1 MKSIEVKTTQ
11 NVILEY
17 ELADLRDRGIAF
29 LIDLTVLGVGII
41 LLTSL
46 GFGGFALEG
55 TAATVFSI
63 FVFCIFLF
71 YSLAME
77 VLNNGQSVG
86 KMAMK
91 IQVIKTVGGQAT
103 FSDYAA
109 RWVFRMIDI
118 YFSLGGIAS
127 ILVASSAKAQRIGDI
142 VANTA
147 VIKLMPK
154 MNLKLNDVLAIKSQD
169 SYKPQYIQAKQL
181 DEVDVLLIKTTIER
195 YRQFKNPAHTEA
207 IHMLA
212 DKIKTLLGII
222 PQAQNDLQFLQTVL
236 NDYVVL
242 TR

>member
-17 ELADLRDRGIAF
+17 ELADLKDRAIAF
-29 LIDLTVLGVGII
+29 LIDLSI
-41 LLTSL
+41 LLTAVIFLSML
-46 GFGGFALEG
+46 SAAFQG
-55 TAATVFSI
+55 TASTIYLI
-63 FVFCIFLF
+63 FVFCVFLF
-71 YSLAME
+71 YSLLME
-77 VLNNGQSVG
+77 LLNNGQSVG

-91 IQVIKTVGGQAT
+91 IQVIKTAGGQAT
-103 FSDYAA
+103 FPDYIA

-147 VIKLMPK
+147 VIKLSP
-154 MNLKLNDVLAIKSQD
+154 KLNLNLNDLLAIRSQD
-169 SYKPQYIQAKQL
+169 SYKPVYNQAKQL
-181 DEVDVLLIKTTIER
+181 EEVDVLLIKTTIER
-195 YRQFKNPAHTEA
+195 YRQFKNSAHTEA
-207 IHMLA
+207 VHLLA
-212 DKIKTLLGII
+212 DKVRSILGVTPI
-222 PQAQNDLQFLQTVL
+222 AQNDLQFLQTVL

>member
-11 NVILEY
+11 NVVLEY

-29 LIDLTVLGVGII
+29 LIDLVLLGVAIM
-41 LLTSL
+41 LLSML
-46 GFGGFALEG
+46 GFGGFGFEG

-63 FVFCIFLF
+63 FIFCVFLF

-118 YFSLGGIAS
+118 YFSMGGIAS

-154 MNLKLNDVLAIKSQD
+154 MNLKLNDVLAIRSQD
-169 SYKPQYIQAKQL
+169 SYKPMYMQAKQL
-181 DEVDVLLIKTTIER
+181 EEVDVLLIKTTIER
-195 YRQFKNPAHTEA
+195 YRQFKNLAHEEA
-207 IHMLA
+207 VHMLA
-212 DKIKTLLGII
+212 DKIKSALGVF
-222 PQAQNDLQFLQTVL
+222 PGAQNDLQFLQTVL